1 MSKKTDFLVG
11 LFVLLGILAAV
22 FMMLQAG
29 NLKTFS
35 IGHTYHVTARF
46 ENIGALKVRSPVK
59 SNGVVVGRV
68 SSIVFDNKQFKAVV
82 SMDIEGGYQFPQ
94 DSSASIMTSG
104 LLGEQYVG
112 LTPGADEKNLAD
124 NSEITYT
131 QSAVVLEELIS
142 KFLFSKAESEG
153 SGSPG
158 GNGAAEQGKAPPA
171 LTPPASAP
179 APAQ

>member
-29 NLKTFS
+29 NLRTFS
-35 IGHTYHVTARF
+35 IGQTYHVTGKF

-68 SSIVFDNKQFKAVV
+68 SGIDFDNKVFKAVV
-82 SMDIEGGYQFPQ
+82 GMDIEAGYQFPE

-112 LTPGADEKNLAD
+112 LTPGAEEKNLAD
-124 NSEITYT
+124 NSEIIYT

-153 SGSPG
+153 SSASGSG
-158 GNGAAEQGKAPPA
+158 DAGQQQNAPA

-179 APAQ
+179 APVQ

>member
-29 NLKTFS
+29 NLRTFS
-35 IGHTYHVTARF
+35 IGQTYHVTGKF

-68 SSIVFDNKQFKAVV
+68 SSIDFDNKVFKAVV
-82 SMDIEGGYQFPQ
+82 GMDIEDGYQFPE

-112 LTPGADEKNLAD
+112 LTPGAEEKNLAD
-124 NSEITYT
+124 NSEIIYT

-153 SGSPG
+153 SSASGSSDAG
-158 GNGAAEQGKAPPA
+158 QQQNAPA

-179 APAQ
+179 APVQ

>member
-29 NLKTFS
+29 NLRTFA
-35 IGHTYHVTARF
+35 IGQTYHVTGKF

-68 SSIVFDNKQFKAVV
+68 SSIDFDNKVFKAVV
-82 SMDIEGGYQFPQ
+82 GMDIEAGYQFPE
-94 DSSASIMTSG
+94 DSSASILTSG

-124 NSEITYT
+124 NSEIIYT

-153 SGSPG
+153 SSASG
-158 GNGAAEQGKAPPA
+158 GAGAGAQQNAPA

-179 APAQ
+179 APVQ

>member
-1 MSKKTDFLVG
+1 
-11 LFVLLGILAAV
+11 

-29 NLKTFS
+29 NLRTFS
-35 IGHTYHVTARF
+35 IGQTYHVTGKF

-68 SSIVFDNKQFKAVV
+68 SSIDFDNKVFKAVV
-82 SMDIEGGYQFPQ
+82 GMDIEDGYQFPE

-112 LTPGADEKNLAD
+112 LTPGAEEKNLAD
-124 NSEITYT
+124 NSEIIYT

-153 SGSPG
+153 SSASDSG
-158 GNGAAEQGKAPPA
+158 GAGQQQSAPA

-179 APAQ
+179 APVQ

>member
-22 FMMLQAG
+22 FLMLQAG

-35 IGHTYHVTARF
+35 VGETYHVSAKF

-68 SSIVFDNKQFKAVV
+68 SGISFDNKEFKAVV
-82 SMDIEGGYQFPQ
+82 DMNIFADYTFPD

-104 LLGEQYVG
+104 LLGEQYIG
-112 LTPGADEKNLAD
+112 LTPGADDKNLAND
-124 NSEITYT
+124 SVITYT

-142 KFLFSKAESEG
+142 KFLFSKAEAEG
-153 SGSPG
+153 SAAA
-158 GNGAAEQGKAPPA
+158 GADADKAAPA
-171 LTPPASAP
+171 LTPPGAAAP
-179 APAQ
+179 APKPAQ

>member
-29 NLKTFS
+29 NLRTFS
-35 IGHTYHVTARF
+35 IGQTYHVTGKF

-68 SSIVFDNKQFKAVV
+68 SSIYFDNKVFKAVV
-82 SMDIEGGYQFPQ
+82 GMDIEDGYQFPE

-112 LTPGADEKNLAD
+112 LTPGAEEKNLVD
-124 NSEITYT
+124 NSEIIYT

-153 SGSPG
+153 SSTSG
-158 GNGAAEQGKAPPA
+158 GGDAGQQQNAPA

-179 APAQ
+179 APVQ

>member
-11 LFVLLGILAAV
+11 LFVLLGIVAAI
-22 FMMLQAG
+22 FLMLQAG
-29 NLKTFS
+29 NLRTFS
-35 IGHTYHVTARF
+35 IGQTYHVTGKF

-68 SSIVFDNKQFKAVV
+68 SNIAFDNKVFKAVV
-82 SMDIEGGYQFPQ
+82 GMDIDAGYQFPE

-112 LTPGADEKNLAD
+112 LTPGAEEKNLAD

-153 SGSPG
+153 SSAPG
-158 GNGAAEQGKAPPA
+158 GSGAEQQDDSPPA

-179 APAQ
+179 APVQ

>member
-29 NLKTFS
+29 NLRTFS
-35 IGHTYHVTARF
+35 IGQTYHVTGKF

-68 SSIVFDNKQFKAVV
+68 SSIDFDNKVFKAVV
-82 SMDIEGGYQFPQ
+82 GMDIEAGYQFPE

-112 LTPGADEKNLAD
+112 LTPGAEEKNLAD
-124 NSEITYT
+124 NSEIIYT

-153 SGSPG
+153 TSASGSG
-158 GNGAAEQGKAPPA
+158 GAGQQQSAPA

-179 APAQ
+179 APVQ

>member
-29 NLKTFS
+29 NLRTFS
-35 IGHTYHVTARF
+35 IGQTYHVTAKF
-46 ENIGALKVRSPVK
+46 QNIGALKVRSPIK

-68 SSIVFDNKQFKAVV
+68 SSITFDNKEFKAVV
-82 SMDIEGGYQFPQ
+82 GMDIEAGYQFPD
-94 DSSASIMTSG
+94 DSSASILTSG
-104 LLGEQYVG
+104 LLGEQYIG
-112 LTPGADEKNLAD
+112 LTPGGDDKNLAD
-124 NSEITYT
+124 NSEIIYT

-153 SGSPG
+153 AGASGSS
-158 GNGAAEQGKAPPA
+158 GADQTHNAPA

-179 APAQ
+179 APVQ